1 MTTAEKTDERTINGI
16 GEPTWEIA
24 RLFPYQGEWTEEE
37 YLALDTNH
45 LIEFDHGYLEVLPMP
60 GILHQRIALYLYR
73 VLWSFVTAHG
83 LGEVLTAPLPVQLWT
98 QKYREPDI
106 IFFDS
111 ARRPQSTD
119 KYAIYPDLVMEV
131 VSPDDPDRDYV
142 KKRAEYAQAGIPEYW
157 IVDPLQQRITVL
169 SLADKEYTVFGEFTP
184 GEQAASRLLEGFTVD
199 VAEVFA
205 AAQ

>member
-45 LIEFDHGYLEVLPMP
+45 LIEFDYGYLKVLPMP
-60 GILHQRIALYLYR
+60 DIGHQRIVAFLYR
-73 VLWSFVTAHG
+73 LLWNYVSAHD
-83 LGEVLTAPLPVQLWT
+83 LGEVLFAPMPVQLGVK
-98 QKYREPDI
+98 KYREPDI
-106 IFFDS
+106 LFFS
-111 ARRPQSTD
+111 TTRRQTSGPFV
-119 KYAIYPDLVMEV
+119 APPDLVMEV
-131 VSPDDPDRDYV
+131 VGPDDPDRDYV
-142 KKRAEYAQAGIPEYW
+142 RKRAEYAQAGIPEYW

-205 AAQ
+205 ATQ